1 METVKGSVAVM
12 GRGERK
18 IKRKDTEDFLEH

>member
-12 GRGERK
+12 GRREGK